1 MSRKIA
7 PSEAKAQDH
16 TALLQ
21 GQTTVASD
29 KELLNAWCER
39 LSGNLSAP
47 LCIYQAASWR

>member
-7 PSEAKAQDH
+7 PSEAKAQEH

-29 KELLNAWCER
+29 EELLNAWCELPPVGR
-39 LSGNLSAP
+39 TEG
-47 LCIYQAASWR
+47 ASIL

>member
-7 PSEAKAQDH
+7 PSEAKAQEH

-29 KELLNAWCER
+29 EELLQYPRRLRKTEGGLNGVNA
-39 LSGNLSAP
+39 A
-47 LCIYQAASWR
+47 